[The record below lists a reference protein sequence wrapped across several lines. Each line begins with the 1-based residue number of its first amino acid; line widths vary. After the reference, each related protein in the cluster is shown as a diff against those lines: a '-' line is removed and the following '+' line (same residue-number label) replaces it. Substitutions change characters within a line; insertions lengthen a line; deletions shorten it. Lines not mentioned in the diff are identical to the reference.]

1 MSDEH
6 NTPKPKSGTPPS
18 ASKYFETEKEI
29 LAYWKKEKI
38 FETSLFENENRPQW
52 NFLDGP
58 PFVTGMPHYGHIIG
72 SILKDVF
79 PRFKTMQ
86 GYKVRRVWG
95 WDCHGLPAENKVEN
109 ALGLKS
115 KKEIEEKVGVKKFI
129 TECKKYV
136 NEVSSEWEWYVDHIG
151 RWVDFTHA
159 YRTMD
164 TSYMESVM
172 WVFKQMYDKG
182 YVYKGLRVSLFC
194 PHCSTPISN
203 FEVAMDANENY
214 KEVKEPSNTY
224 KYRVKIPNS
233 KFQIPSESKI
243 PNSIETKNQLGT
255 RNSPVPIISGE
266 LGTYF
271 LAWSTTP
278 WTKLTTT
285 ALAVN
290 PDLVYVTVEH
300 GGERYILAQTT
311 LEQVFKPLGVDVNTL
326 KIIERKTGSE
336 LAGME
341 YEGHYDFYKKENNK
355 KLHVIV
361 ADDFVTADEGTG
373 IVTIAPYGEEDLKV
387 MTRDDIQIVLNVD
400 DEGHLTSDNPN
411 GWAGM
416 FYLKANKYI
425 NENLASRGLMFHEN
439 PDHAHTVAFCWRCHE
454 RLIYKPQEAWY
465 VDVQK
470 LKPTMSKTNED
481 VNWYPSHFKHGR
493 FAKSMEGAPDWCI
506 SRSRYWGSPVPV
518 WECECGQ
525 RFVPGSIRELEE
537 ASGQKVVDLH
547 KPEIDEVFVN
557 CKKCGKKAKRVPEV
571 LDSWIEAGS
580 ASFAERHY
588 PFMAN
593 DKESLSSF
601 SDSSGFPPNTSDVSG
616 LPSRI
621 KTTQALQ
628 EYLKTFFPPDF
639 ISEYTGQIRAWFY
652 VLHVIAA
659 AIFERPAFKNVLVSG
674 VILGTDGRKMSK
686 NYKNYPDP
694 REVIEKYG
702 GDALR
707 LYLLGSPITK
717 AEDIKISEAEY
728 RDQLRLFVIPLL
740 NIWNFVEMYA
750 ATDNFEFRISNFE
763 IAQDKLEVLDKWLVS
778 RLNSTI
784 RDVTESLESYDTI
797 DVVKQI
803 TKFVDDWSRWYL
815 RRSRDRIGSGE
826 LTESGKTFYEVS
838 LHVFE
843 KFLRLVAPIVPFHS
857 EYLYMKLS
865 GDKKSIHLQKWPV
878 QYDDLIHEDL
888 ENDIGIARKV
898 CEMGHQIRKT
908 NGQKVRTPLARLEI
922 QIDEDAS
929 GIHDDTLSLILDE
942 LNVKNIIIN
951 SSVRYPSVEVIVT
964 EQELQAEGKL
974 RDLSREVQ
982 ALRKEKGLGI
992 SQDISLKAPQDL
1004 IPFFEKLQKKLRI
1017 REIVQ
1022 GDKVEIV

>member
-1 MSDEH
+1 MSDKH
-6 NTPKPKSGTPPS
+6 NTTKPNAENAQH
-18 ASKYFETEKEI
+18 ASKYFQIEEEI
-29 LAYWKKEKI
+29 LKYWKDNNI
-38 FETSLFENENRPQW
+38 FEKSLFSNEKRPEW

-129 TECKKYV
+129 AECKKYV
-136 NEVSSEWEWYVDHIG
+136 NDVSSEWEWYVDHIG

-164 TSYMESVM
+164 KNYMESVM

-182 YVYKGLRVSLFC
+182 YIYKGLRVSLFC
-194 PHCSTPISN
+194 THCSTPISN

-224 KYRVKIPNS
+224 KYKLKVQN
-233 KFQIPSESKI
+233 ESGKDAKSDSLSTS
-243 PNSIETKNQLGT
+243 NF
-255 RNSPVPIISGE
+255 E
-266 LGTYF
+266 LSTYF

-311 LEQVFKPLGVDVNTL
+311 LEQVFKPLGVDVSAL
-326 KIIERKTGSE
+326 IIIDKKTGKE
-336 LAGME
+336 LEGME
-341 YEGHYDFYKKENNK
+341 YEGHYDFYKKEEGK

-361 ADDFVTADEGTG
+361 ADTFVTADEGTG

-387 MTRDDIQIVLNVD
+387 MMRDNIQIVLNVD
-400 DEGHLTSDNPN
+400 DEGHLTHDNPN

-425 NENLASRGLMFHEN
+425 NENLTKRNLMFYEN

-470 LKPTMSKTNED
+470 LKPQMAKTNED
-481 VNWYPSHFKHGR
+481 VNWYPSHFKLGR

-518 WECECGQ
+518 WECECGE
-525 RFVPGSIRELEE
+525 RFVPGSIDDLEK
-537 ASGQKVVDLH
+537 ASGTKITDLH
-547 KPEIDEVFVN
+547 KPEIDEVYVH
-557 CKKCGKKAKRVPEV
+557 CSKCGKKAKRVTEV

-580 ASFAERHY
+580 ASFAERHF
-588 PFMAN
+588 PFEE
-593 DKESLSSF
+593 KENLRS
-601 SDSSGFPPNTSDVSG
+601 
-616 LPSRI
+616 
-621 KTTQALQ
+621 
-628 EYLKTFFPPDF
+628 FFPPDF

-659 AIFERPAFKNVLVSG
+659 AIYGKPAFKNVLVSG

-717 AEDIKISEAEY
+717 AEDIKISEEEY
-728 RDQLRLFVIPLL
+728 RDQLRSFVIPLL
-740 NIWNFVEMYA
+740 NIWNFVEMYSI
-750 ATDNFEFRISNFE
+750 TDNLKIQSSNFE
-763 IAQDKLEVLDKWLVS
+763 INSELTNVLDKWLVS
-778 RLNSTI
+778 RLQSTI
-784 RDVTESLESYDTI
+784 NIVTESLESYDTMAL
-797 DVVKQI
+797 VKEI
-803 TKFVDDWSRWYL
+803 ISFVDDWSRWYL
-815 RRSRDRIGSGE
+815 RRSRDRIGAAE
-826 LTESGKTFYEVS
+826 TTEDGDNFYKTTLY
-838 LHVFE
+838 VFE
-843 KFLRLVAPIVPFHS
+843 VFLRLIAPVVPFHS
-857 EYLYMKLS
+857 DYLYKRLTGGDSVHLKTWPKSNPDLSHTKLEENMK
-865 GDKKSIHLQKWPV
+865 
-878 QYDDLIHEDL
+878 
-888 ENDIGIARKV
+888 IARLI
-898 CEMGHQIRKT
+898 CEVGHQIRKQ
-908 NGQKVRTPLARLEI
+908 NNQKVRTPLASI
-922 QIDEDAS
+922 SIKIDKDPS
-929 GIHDDTLSLILDE
+929 KLHDNVWEVVLSE
-942 LNVKNIIIN
+942 LNVKNIVIN
-951 SSVRYPSVEVIVT
+951 ENFRYPKQEVKVTPAQLEVE
-964 EQELQAEGKL
+964 GRL
-974 RDLSREVQ
+974 RDLAREIQ
-982 ALRKEKGLGI
+982 TLRKEKALGI
-992 SQDISLKAPQDL
+992 GQNIDIRAPKDAIQL
-1004 IPFFEKLQKKLRI
+1004 VTQLQKKLRI
-1017 REIVQ
+1017 KTVILGDRLEIV
-1022 GDKVEIV
+1022 

>member
-1 MSDEH
+1 MSDKH
-6 NTPKPKSGTPPS
+6 NSTKPMTNEAAGTT
-18 ASKYFETEKEI
+18 SKYFQTEQEI
-29 LAYWKKEKI
+29 LKYWKENNI
-38 FETSLFENENRPQW
+38 FEKSLFEGQNRKQW

-86 GYKVRRVWG
+86 GYSVRRVWG

-115 KKEIEEKVGVKKFI
+115 KKEIEEKVGVKRFI
-129 TECKKYV
+129 EECKTYV
-136 NEVSSEWEWYVDHIG
+136 NNVSSEWEWYVDHIG
-151 RWVDFTHA
+151 RWVDFENS
-159 YRTMD
+159 YRSMD
-164 TSYMESVM
+164 TNYMESVM

-224 KYRVKIPNS
+224 KYKV
-233 KFQIPSESKI
+233 
-243 PNSIETKNQLGT
+243 
-255 RNSPVPIISGE
+255 VGE
-266 LGTYF
+266 ENTYF

-290 PDLVYVTVEH
+290 PELIYVTVEH
-300 GGERYILAQTT
+300 NNERYILAQTT
-311 LEQVFKPLGVDVNTL
+311 LEQTFKPLGIETTTL
-326 KIIERKTGSE
+326 KITDKKTGKE
-336 LAGME
+336 LEGLK
-341 YEGHYDFYKKENNK
+341 YEGHFDFYKPEEGK

-361 ADDFVTADEGTG
+361 ADEFVTADEGTG

-387 MTRDDIQIVLNVD
+387 MTRDSIQIVLNVD
-400 DEGHLTSDNPN
+400 DEGHLTTDNPN
-411 GWAGM
+411 GWGGM
-416 FYLKANKYI
+416 FYLKANKHI
-425 NENLASRGLMFHEN
+425 NEDLKNRNLMFHEDPN
-439 PDHAHTVAFCWRCHE
+439 HAHTVAFCWRCHE

-470 LKPTMSKTNED
+470 LKPQMAKTNES
-481 VNWYPSHFKHGR
+481 VNWYPSHFKYGR

-518 WECECGQ
+518 WECECGEI
-525 RFVPGSIRELEE
+525 FVPGSIADLEK
-537 ASGQKVVDLH
+537 ASGRKITDLH
-547 KPEIDEVFVN
+547 KPEIDDVFVN
-557 CKKCGKKAKRVPEV
+557 CAKCGKKAKRVTEV

-580 ASFAERHY
+580 ASFAERHF
-588 PFMAN
+588 PFEETEN
-593 DKESLSSF
+593 
-601 SDSSGFPPNTSDVSG
+601 
-616 LPSRI
+616 
-621 KTTQALQ
+621 
-628 EYLKTFFPPDF
+628 LKSFFPPDF

-659 AIFERPAFKNVLVSG
+659 AIYGEPAYKNVLVSG

-750 ATDNFEFRISNFE
+750 KTDGYDLKITDYEP
-763 IAQDKLEVLDKWLVS
+763 DKDNWKDWNVLDKWLVS
-778 RLNSTI
+778 RLHTI
-784 RDVTESLESYDTI
+784 VDLATESFENYDTMSL
-797 DVVKQI
+797 VKQLVS
-803 TKFVDDWSRWYL
+803 FVDEWSRWYL
-815 RRSRDRIGSGE
+815 RRSRDRMGSSE
-826 LTESGKTFYEVS
+826 LTKDGKNFYKTS
-838 LHVFE
+838 LYVFE
-843 KFLRLVAPIVPFHS
+843 AFLRLIAPVVPFHS
-857 EYLYMKLS
+857 EHLYKKLTGEES
-865 GDKKSIHLQKWPV
+865 VHLKTWPKADKE
-878 QYDDLIHEDL
+878 LIHSEL
-888 ENDIGIARKV
+888 EANMQIAREI
-898 CEMGHQIRKT
+898 CEAGHQMRKQ
-908 NGQKVRTPLARLEI
+908 NNQKVRTPLASISVKIEK
-922 QIDEDAS
+922 DAS
-929 GIHDDTLSLILDE
+929 SLHNNTWEVILAE
-942 LNVKNIIIN
+942 LNVKNIVVN
-951 SSVRYPSVEVIVT
+951 DGVRYPKIEVVVT
-964 EQELQAEGKL
+964 EEELAKEGKL
-974 RDLSREVQ
+974 RDLAREVQ
-982 ALRKEKGLGI
+982 ALRKEKGLSVGDTI
-992 SQDISLKAPQDL
+992 KVKAPKEL
-1004 IPFFEKLQKKLRI
+1004 IIHLETLQKKLRI
-1017 REIVQ
+1017 SAISEGDRIEIL
-1022 GDKVEIV
+1022 